1 MDGNFGTL
9 PRPQQS
15 WSRWTMGGVAGSALL
30 TALHFAFGPAVVTPG
45 ALWRIYAL
53 YAVLGAL
60 GGVGLAALARAFA
73 RLDQHLSSMGAR
85 TILSWGHRG
94 TLIVL
99 APTATLLALDALLGA
114 SRALEGSVHRADLRT
129 LGVLAATSA
138 IGLGTSLALSLAAL
152 RVGPWIERSLSPRV
166 ASLATLVLGALGA
179 AAVLLLAALGQAL
192 GPLAPRWA
200 APFTPLGH
208 VLPPLLDTGLWLL
221 PALAAVTVLAA
232 RAGRRARLLV
242 VAPLVVAALA
252 AVTVLGFDR
261 DPSRALGPALR
272 GPPLAAWSLAA
283 LRAPFDRDR
292 DGAST
297 AFGARDCDDRDPRRH
312 PEAEEVAGDGVDQDC
327 DGADLPR
334 APRLAS
340 GAPAAALADLR
351 KRVPPRLNVLLLT
364 VDALRADLGRSPGG
378 HDALP
383 ALDGLAASSA
393 TFTHAYSPSNST
405 AASLG
410 PVMIGRFAE
419 ECPRRSRYFI
429 EYDDANLLL
438 AERLRGAGYRTYAL
452 SAVDYITHGGN
463 LMQGVDVVRSAAT
476 PMESTEGEHD
486 DLLADEVIETLRG
499 ASAGSSPFFLWG
511 HFYDPH
517 EPHPMASRGAL
528 AHRDLRRD
536 YAAEVALTDR
546 AIGRVLEALAAL
558 PGDVGA
564 RTVVV
569 LTADHGES
577 LGEHGTVGHARD
589 LLEPAVRVP
598 LMIRVPG
605 LEPRVIREPR
615 STLSLVPTVLDLLGL
630 AHPAPEA
637 ADSLSARSLGADLV
651 GMEAPPLP
659 VRLCQPEE
667 TNGHRSVALVV
678 GSMKVITRDDEPTL
692 FYDLSVDPQEL
703 DDLSLSRTDALTRL
717 LGEARTL
724 EGMMRVQPGHR

>member
-1 MDGNFGTL
+1 
-9 PRPQQS
+9 
-15 WSRWTMGGVAGSALL
+15 MGGVASSAPL
-30 TALHFAFGPAVVTPG
+30 TALHFALGPAVMTPG
-45 ALWRIYAL
+45 AAWRIYAL
-53 YAVLGAL
+53 NAVLGAL
-60 GGVGLAALARAFA
+60 GGVGVGALARAFG
-73 RLDQHLSSMGAR
+73 RLGQHLSSMGAR

-94 TLIVL
+94 SLIVL
-99 APTATLLALDALLGA
+99 APMATLVALDALLGA
-114 SRALEGSVHRADLRT
+114 SRALEGTVHRADLRT
-129 LGVLAATSA
+129 LGVLAATGA

-152 RVGPWIERSLSPRV
+152 QVGPWIERSLSPRA

-221 PALAAVTVLAA
+221 PALAAVTALGA
-232 RAGRRARLLV
+232 RAGRRARALV
-242 VAPLVVAALA
+242 VAPQAAAALA
-252 AVTVLGFDR
+252 AVVALAFDR
-261 DPSRALGPALR
+261 DPARALGPALR
-272 GPPLAAWSLAA
+272 GPALATWSLVA
-283 LRAPFDRDR
+283 LRAPFDRDG

-297 AFGARDCDDRDPRRH
+297 AFGAWDCDDHDPRRH

-334 APRLAS
+334 APRLPS
-340 GAPAAALADLR
+340 EAPVAAREALRA
-351 KRVPPRLNVLLLT
+351 RVPPGFNVLLLT
-364 VDALRADLGRSPGG
+364 VDALRADLGRRPGS

-383 ALDGLAASSA
+383 ALDALRASA
-393 TFTHAYSPSNST
+393 VAFTHAYSPSNST

-410 PVMIGRFAE
+410 PLMIGRFAE

-438 AERLRGAGYRTYAL
+438 AERLRGAGYRTFAL
-452 SAVDYITHGGN
+452 SAVDYIIRGGN
-463 LMQGVDVVRSAAT
+463 LMQGIDVVRSTALPA
-476 PMESTEGEHD
+476 ESAEGEHD
-486 DLLADEVIETLRG
+486 DLLADEVIETLGR
-499 ASAGSSPFFLWG
+499 AAAGPSPFFLWA
-511 HFYDPH
+511 HFYDTH
-517 EPHPMASRGAL
+517 EPHPMAARGAL

-536 YAAEVALTDR
+536 YAAEVALTDQ
-546 AIGRVLEALAAL
+546 AIGRVLEALRAL

-577 LGEHGTVGHARD
+577 LGEHGAVGHARD
-589 LLEPAVRVP
+589 LFDPVARVP

-605 LEPRVIREPR
+605 LEPRVIHEPR

-651 GMEAPPLP
+651 GVAAPSRP
-659 VRLCQPEE
+659 VRLCQPED
-667 TNGHRSVALVV
+667 TNGHRTVALVE

-692 FYDLSVDPQEL
+692 FYDLAVDPREL
-703 DDLSLSRTDALTRL
+703 DDLSVSRADALTRL